1 MKIVISNSMMI
12 WGGGENWSLTAARG
26 LQSRG
31 HDVVLVCRPGSSLH
45 ERAVAGGGV
54 RVETVSIRGDLNP
67 SAVIRAA
74 SLFERHGTVIACCNL
89 DREVRSLGLAA
100 KMKGVVFIRRR
111 GSDYGFKNSLRY
123 ILTYRHLV
131 DGVMVNSDATM
142 NSILVKNRWL
152 DRSRLRKIYNGIDA
166 GFFQPDADAGAAFRR
181 SVGLAAEDLVIGI
194 SGSLQ
199 PRKRH
204 SVLFEACS
212 GLAETF
218 PRMRILVAGPAPSS
232 GHQARVADQAAAAGV
247 GEITTFA
254 GPVSDMVGCYNAMD
268 FLCMPSSNEGF
279 GYAAAEAMSCAKPVI
294 VSDASSLPEVA
305 GPAGM
310 IFPVDDA
317 AALRAMITKL
327 AGDPALRSEM
337 GGKSRERVLSLFT
350 IDRMLDDLEG
360 YFDEMTGR
368 RAGGA

>member
-45 ERAVAGGGV
+45 ERAVAEGGV

-74 SLFERHGTVIACCNL
+74 SLFERHGTAIACCNL

-131 DGVMVNSDATM
+131 DGVMVNSDSTM
-142 NSILVKNRWL
+142 NSILAKNRWL

-166 GFFQPDADAGAAFRR
+166 GLFQPDADAGAAFRR

-212 GLAETF
+212 GL
-218 PRMRILVAGPAPSS
+218 
-232 GHQARVADQAAAAGV
+232 
-247 GEITTFA
+247 
-254 GPVSDMVGCYNAMD
+254 
-268 FLCMPSSNEGF
+268 
-279 GYAAAEAMSCAKPVI
+279 
-294 VSDASSLPEVA
+294 
-305 GPAGM
+305 
-310 IFPVDDA
+310 
-317 AALRAMITKL
+317 
-327 AGDPALRSEM
+327 
-337 GGKSRERVLSLFT
+337 
-350 IDRMLDDLEG
+350 
-360 YFDEMTGR
+360 
-368 RAGGA
+368 

>member
-45 ERAVAGGGV
+45 ERAVAEGGV

-74 SLFERHGTVIACCNL
+74 SLFERHGTAIACCNL

-131 DGVMVNSDATM
+131 DGVMVNSDSTM
-142 NSILVKNRWL
+142 NSILAKNRWL

-166 GFFQPDADAGAAFRR
+166 GLFQPDADAGAAFRR

-212 GLAETF
+212 GLEETF

-232 GHQARVADQAAAAGV
+232 GHEARVADQAAAAGV

-317 AALRAMITKL
+317 AALRAMITRL

-337 GGKSRERVLSLFT
+337 GGKSRKRVLSLFT
-350 IDRMLDDLEG
+350 IDRMLDDLEE